1 MTSPEHTAGSGSSP
15 AAWYALLVLTVVTLF
30 ALVDRQVLLLLAEP
44 IRAHF
49 RLTDLQVGLLQGTG
63 IALFTLIASFPLG
76 WLSDRFDRRAMLVLC
91 ITIWS
96 LAVVGCALAASFE
109 QLFLATAM
117 VGFGE
122 AGLAPIS
129 YGLIPLLFHGRS
141 RQAANSIF
149 ALASIG
155 GGALALALT
164 GVLIGWAAGLGPHLP
179 AALGSLEPWRL
190 GFLAAALP
198 APLMIFLVLT
208 IRIPSRQQH
217 PLVGPALPGP
227 AFLPYARRNAGTFL
241 RLYGGVALSGG
252 AFGGVI
258 VWLAIAGSRVF
269 GQSPAQVGAALGT
282 AQIVSAA
289 SGFLLSLAAVRWLE
303 PRMAGAFPVRG
314 MWLASLVSMPV
325 CLLLLGVSDARQMFA
340 VYALYGALLTFN
352 SMLYPTALQAVT
364 PVDMRGRAV
373 AVQFMAT
380 MAGAAVAPP
389 LIGWVSDLYGGD
401 GRSILH
407 AIATVVVPCLA
418 LSAILLR
425 SCERGPLG
433 ATLSDAA
440 GLEAASA

>member
-1 MTSPEHTAGSGSSP
+1 MTSEPQTAGP
-15 AAWYALLVLTVVTLF
+15 IAAWYALVVLTVVTLF
-30 ALVDRQVLLLLAEP
+30 ALIDRQVLLLLAEP

-49 RLTDLQVGLLQGTG
+49 QLSDLQVGLLQGTG
-63 IALFTLIASFPLG
+63 IALFTLLASFPLG

-96 LAVVGCALAASFE
+96 LSVLACAFAASFE

-129 YGLIPLLFHGRS
+129 YGLIPLLFHGRQ

-164 GVLIGWAAGLGPHLP
+164 GVLIAWAAGLGPHLP
-179 AALGSLEPWRL
+179 PALAGLEGWRL
-190 GFLAAALP
+190 GFLVAALP
-198 APLMIFLVLT
+198 APLMILLVLT
-208 IRIPSRQQH
+208 IRIPPRQAR
-217 PLVGPALPGP
+217 PDSPSATPAPP
-227 AFLPYARRNAGTFL
+227 FLAYARRNAGTFA

-269 GQSPAQVGAALGT
+269 GETPAQVGAALGT

-303 PRMAGAFPVRG
+303 PRMGAAFPVRG
-314 MWLASLVSMPV
+314 MWIASLASIPV
-325 CLLLLGVSDARQMFA
+325 CLLLLGVTDARQMFA
-340 VYALYGALLTFN
+340 VYALYGTLLTFN

-364 PVDMRGRAV
+364 PADMRGRAV
-373 AVQFMAT
+373 ALQFMAT
-380 MAGAAVAPP
+380 MAGAAIAPP
-389 LIGWVSDLYGGD
+389 LIGYVSDLYGGD
-401 GRSILH
+401 GRSILF
-407 AIATVVVPCLA
+407 AITTVVVPSLL
-418 LSAILLR
+418 LSALLLR
-425 SCERGPLG
+425 ACERGPLG
-433 ATLSDAA
+433 ATLTDAA
-440 GLEAASA
+440 AVEPAAA